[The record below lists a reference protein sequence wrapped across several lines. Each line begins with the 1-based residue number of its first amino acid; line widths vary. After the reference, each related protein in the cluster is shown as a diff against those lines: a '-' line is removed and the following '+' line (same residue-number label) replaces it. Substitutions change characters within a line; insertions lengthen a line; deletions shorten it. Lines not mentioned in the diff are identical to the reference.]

1 MQRARRPV
9 FFLIAL
15 LLATFLAMGSAVVRA
30 VDPVELPT
38 PALQARYVGL
48 IHELRC
54 VQCEMESLADSEAP
68 VAGEVRAQV
77 RTMLL
82 AGKSDDQIRDYLV
95 SRYSEF
101 ILFRPRYSL
110 RNAWLWLLPV
120 ILLAIGGLVAWRIIR
135 ARRTLLAS
143 DPGEVALY
151 DDDAVTAQIEARNAT
166 VARPAGVGAA
176 PGTPRA

>member
-1 MQRARRPV
+1 MPRVQRPV
-9 FFLIAL
+9 WLLAGL
-15 LLATFLAMGSAVVRA
+15 LLVMLAVSPVVRA

-38 PALQARYVGL
+38 PALQARYQTL

-54 VQCEMESLADSEAP
+54 VQCQMESLADSEVP
-68 VAGEVRAQV
+68 VAGEVRAQI

-82 AGKSDDQIRDYLV
+82 AGKSDAQIRDYLV

-110 RNAWLWLLPV
+110 RNAWLWLLPL
-120 ILLAIGGLVAWRIIR
+120 ILLASGVVIAWRIIR

-143 DPGEVALY
+143 DPGDVPMY
-151 DDDAVTAQIEARNAT
+151 DET
-166 VARPAGVGAA
+166 P
-176 PGTPRA
+176 TPRT